1 MAYITLWK
9 HISSFLCQLMI
20 LSEGEKKT
28 LEEEKTW
35 MQICQQKIQPA
46 IDSQL
51 LSFTKPVSF
60 WRSIHQ
66 THGASWRS
74 EIGRNSSLMA
84 AIDIKEKL
92 EPLHWQVMPLM
103 IDFKLKTVI
112 GNTYIW
118 LQIKGTTW
126 NIKGNTSFI
135 AASYRFSSSLHRDG
149 LSKVEDDY
157 KPI

>member
-1 MAYITLWK
+1 
-9 HISSFLCQLMI
+9 
-20 LSEGEKKT
+20 
-28 LEEEKTW
+28 
-35 MQICQQKIQPA
+35 
-46 IDSQL
+46 
-51 LSFTKPVSF
+51 
-60 WRSIHQ
+60 
-66 THGASWRS
+66 
-74 EIGRNSSLMA
+74 MA

-126 NIKGNTSFI
+126 NIKGNTSLI